1 MRLMKARRSSSIER
15 SIRASSLTQPTLP
28 RPLSTGKLRYARHG
42 FVEAHR
48 NDGEG
53 DEEDA
58 PDILYVS
65 PGPSAGG

>member
-1 MRLMKARRSSSIER
+1 
-15 SIRASSLTQPTLP
+15 
-28 RPLSTGKLRYARHG
+28 
-42 FVEAHR
+42 VEAHR